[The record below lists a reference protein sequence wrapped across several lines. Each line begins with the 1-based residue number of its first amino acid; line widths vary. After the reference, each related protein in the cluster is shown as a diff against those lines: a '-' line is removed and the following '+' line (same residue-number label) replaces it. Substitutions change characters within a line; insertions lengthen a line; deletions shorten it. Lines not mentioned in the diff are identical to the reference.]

1 MDLADL
7 HSPLTGDP
15 DAPLVVRFAAIGD
28 VVLLTVLLAALC
40 ERHGRPVHLLS
51 SGIWTPVLLGSD
63 PAVGELRMVTSRR
76 APYWL
81 TPSQWCARR
90 WLAAHRGPVYLCDP
104 DPYAARL
111 LTRAGVPAGRIVRAW
126 DHHPQQPIHW
136 ADWWL
141 QIAALDPAQLP
152 GPQRAMTTRAQPR
165 LQVPEAWQRDTD
177 DWLLRQGLAGRP
189 LVLVQPGH
197 KKTHRR
203 GRLATAQHDK
213 HWPAERWGEVIRGL
227 LVGVPGAAVLVCGS
241 VREAALVQQVV
252 DAAGPPSHG
261 GLVQNLA
268 QREFT
273 LPRLV
278 GLTSRAH
285 SMVSVDTGP
294 AHVAAAMDCPLVV
307 LYGSF
312 GWARWKPRAP
322 HSSVLVL
329 GPEMP
334 TPGAR
339 VDTLQAQQVLDA
351 WRRLPART
359 PPARVTAASDRSD
372 TPVHPL
378 G

>member
-1 MDLADL
+1 MTNAADW

-15 DAPLVVRFAAIGD
+15 DAPLVVRFAALGD

-40 ERHGRPVHLLS
+40 ERYGRPVHLLS
-51 SGIWTPVLLGSD
+51 SGAWTPVLLGSD
-63 PAVGELRMVTSRR
+63 PAVGELRLVTSRR

-81 TPSQWCARR
+81 TPSQWHARR

-104 DPYAARL
+104 DPHAARL
-111 LTRAGVPAGRIVRAW
+111 LERAAIPADRILRAW

-141 QIAALDPAQLP
+141 QIAALDPPRMP
-152 GPQRAMTTRAQPR
+152 GPQRAIATRAQPR
-165 LQVPEAWQRDTD
+165 LHVPEAWQRDTD
-177 DWLLRQGLAGRP
+177 DWLRRQGLAGRP

-227 LVGVPGAAVLVCGS
+227 LAGLPGAAVLVCGS
-241 VREAALVQQVV
+241 AREAALAQQVV

-261 GLVQNLA
+261 GLVLNLA
-268 QREFT
+268 PRQFT

-278 GLTSRAH
+278 ALASRAH

-322 HSSVLVL
+322 HSSVLAL
-329 GPEMP
+329 GPELP

-339 VDTLQAQQVLDA
+339 VDTLRAQEVLDA
-351 WRRLPART
+351 WRRLPPRA
-359 PPARVTAASDRSD
+359 PTAG
-372 TPVHPL
+372 V
-378 G
+378 

>member
-1 MDLADL
+1 MTHASDWD
-7 HSPLTGDP
+7 SPLTGDP
-15 DAPLVVRFAAIGD
+15 DAPLVVRFAALGD

-40 ERHGRPVHLLS
+40 ERYGRPVHLLS
-51 SGIWTPVLLGSD
+51 SGAWTPLLLGSD
-63 PAVGELRMVTSRR
+63 PAVGELRLVTSRR

-81 TPSQWCARR
+81 TPSQWHARR

-104 DPYAARL
+104 DRYAARL
-111 LTRAGVPAGRIVRAW
+111 LERAAVPADRILRAW

-141 QIAALDPAQLP
+141 QIAALDPPQMP
-152 GPQRAMTTRAQPR
+152 GPQRAIATRARPR
-165 LQVPEAWQRDTD
+165 LHVPEAWQRDTD
-177 DWLLRQGLAGRP
+177 DWLRRQGLAGRP

-227 LVGVPGAAVLVCGS
+227 LAGLPGAAVLVCGS
-241 VREAALVQQVV
+241 AREAALAQQVV
-252 DAAGPPSHG
+252 DAAGPPGHG

-268 QREFT
+268 RREFT

-278 GLTSRAH
+278 ALTSRAH

-322 HSSVLVL
+322 QSSVLAL
-329 GPEMP
+329 GPELP

-339 VDTLQAQQVLDA
+339 VDTLQAQEVLDA
-351 WRRLPART
+351 WRRLPPRA
-359 PPARVTAASDRSD
+359 PTAG
-372 TPVHPL
+372 V
-378 G
+378 

>member
-1 MDLADL
+1 MNHTPDW
-7 HSPLTGDP
+7 HSPHTSDP
-15 DAPLVVRFAAIGD
+15 DAPLVLRFAALGD

-51 SGIWTPVLLGSD
+51 SGAWTPVLLSHD
-63 PAVGELRMVTSRR
+63 PAVGELRLVTSRR

-81 TPSQWCARR
+81 TPSQWSARR

-111 LTRAGVPAGRIVRAW
+111 LERAGIPAGRVLRAW
-126 DHHPQQPIHW
+126 DHLPAQPIHW

-141 QIAALDPAQLP
+141 QIAALDPPQAP
-152 GPQRAMTTRAQPR
+152 GPQRPIATRAQPR
-165 LQVPEAWQRDTD
+165 LHVPAAWQRDAD
-177 DWLLRQGLAGRP
+177 AWLQAQGLAGRP

-203 GRLATAQHDK
+203 GRLATAKHDK
-213 HWPAERWGEVIRGL
+213 HWPAEHWGEVIRGL
-227 LVGVPGAAVLVCGS
+227 LAEVPAAAVLVCGS
-241 VREAALVQQVV
+241 EREAALAQQVV
-252 DAAGPPSHG
+252 DAAAAPGPAG
-261 GLVQNLA
+261 RVINLA
-268 QREFT
+268 RRQLT

-278 GLTSRAH
+278 SLTARAH

-307 LYGSF
+307 LFGSY

-322 HSSVLVL
+322 HSRVLAL
-329 GPEMP
+329 GPELP

-339 VDTLQAQQVLDA
+339 VDTLRPQDVIDC
-351 WRRLPART
+351 WRLLPPRAAL
-359 PPARVTAASDRSD
+359 PP
-372 TPVHPL
+372 
-378 G
+378 